1 MAHFSIAHIVRLR
14 DGTYAVLSAD
24 YPQCEGRD
32 IQAWPAREKFRAA
45 LSEQVHAL
53 IGEGELP
60 PGLCLSLE
68 EAQAAFDAQCRT
80 PLEVEDRQPQTSDYA
95 VIVDFDLSAAEA
107 ERFAKMRAHS
117 RLPESRL

>member
-24 YPQCEGRD
+24 YPGCEGRD
-32 IQAWPAREKFRAA
+32 IQAWPARERFRAA
-45 LSEQVHAL
+45 LSEQVHAM

-60 PGLCLSLE
+60 PGLYLS
-68 EAQAAFDAQCRT
+68 
-80 PLEVEDRQPQTSDYA
+80 VEDRQPQTSDYA
-95 VIVDFDLSAAEA
+95 VIVDFELSAAEA

>member
-60 PGLCLSLE
+60 PGLYVSLGGQNYVCMV
-68 EAQAAFDAQCRT
+68 ANGPNTANG
-80 PLEVEDRQPQTSDYA
+80 PQTPGSSTTWWILA
-95 VIVDFDLSAAEA
+95 TGLRPPAS
-107 ERFAKMRAHS
+107 S
-117 RLPESRL
+117 RCVTP